1 MEIFVVEVSLQMEV
15 LLTVE
20 RFYYYYYYF
29 LLLFIIKNW
38 N

>member
-29 LLLFIIKNW
+29 LLLFMIKNW